1 MCRLPKPSG
10 GVIYTGVRPKTLDEA
25 TGNSFPFRARVHQV
39 SFGCI
44 VGAGL
49 SVLAGLV
56 FCNNFLGQSL
66 INGSYDLPFSFHTP
80 NPPSD
85 IVIVDMDEVSRRKLQ
100 QSWFRPWDRRLHAEL
115 LKRLKTDGARTV
127 VFDVLFSQEEHTNQ
141 LDQIDSQIQTNIDSA
156 NQLLAQAMGTHGA
169 VIVAAHLRKGTQG
182 PVLELPAP
190 VLLHAAAAV
199 GVVEV
204 SEDLDTTVRQM
215 HTRISLPSGS
225 NYTTLDWE
233 AARILR
239 GVTASQ
245 PHPPRASSYL
255 NYYGPPGTIP
265 LESYFQALK
274 EDPEGHFSNKVV
286 IVGEFYPVSLPGA
299 RIDTFLSPLRISTD
313 PARFSGAEIHATIL
327 ANLLHSEWLRRLPA
341 LVEAGLIVLFG
352 ALIGGG
358 LPRLR
363 PLQCIGLAIGACVL
377 LTVLGFELQWRAR
390 IWFPWMIPVVIQIP
404 VALTWAIL
412 FHAMRSYL
420 ASHVLEQSL
429 SLYLSPKQVKNIL
442 QSPNLLRPGGV
453 QQRVSILASDIAN
466 FSKTS
471 ERMDAEDLVKLLN
484 QYYEEAIGCIHKNDG
499 TVVNLVG
506 DAILAVWNAPQAQA
520 DHQERAGRA
529 ALLLQSRIAQFNQ
542 RTDIPP
548 LSTRVGLHTGEACVG
563 NVGSSSHFA
572 YTAIGDAVNLA
583 FRLDG
588 LNKHLDTRILATRDF
603 LKGINDQFDS
613 RMVGLFRFKGFDA
626 VTEVHEL
633 IGLAAEPQASLP
645 WRKAF
650 ACGLRD
656 FRLRE
661 FGAAEQSFTETL
673 KHRPEDGAA
682 RFYLEIIPEYRTASL
697 PPEWAG
703 EIELKEK

>member
-1 MCRLPKPSG
+1 MNSQDTNRDDG
-10 GVIYTGVRPKTLDEA
+10 GA
-25 TGNSFPFRARVHQV
+25 FPFGTRVHRV
-39 SFGCI
+39 SIGCL

-49 SVLAGLV
+49 SVLAGLI

-80 NPPSD
+80 SPPND
-85 IVIVDMDEVSRRKLQ
+85 IVIVDMDEASRRKLD

-115 LKRLKTDGARTV
+115 LKRLKDDGARAV

-141 LDQIDSQIQTNIDSA
+141 LDQIDGQIQDDINSA
-156 NQLLAQAMGTHGA
+156 NQKLAQAMSAHGK
-169 VIVAAHLRKGTQG
+169 VIVAAHLRKGAQG
-182 PVLELPAP
+182 PVLELPAQ
-190 VLLHAAAAV
+190 VLYHAAAGV

-204 SEDLDTTVRQM
+204 SEDPDTTVRQL
-215 HTRISLPSGS
+215 HAEINLLNGS
-225 NYTTLDWE
+225 NYTTLDGE
-233 AARILR
+233 TARVLNANL
-239 GVTASQ
+239 VAQ
-245 PHPPRASSYL
+245 PLPPRASSYL

-265 LESYFQALK
+265 SEAYFQALK

-286 IVGEFYPVSLPGA
+286 IIGEFYPVNLPGA
-299 RIDTFLSPLRISTD
+299 RIDTFLSPFRISAD
-313 PARFSGAEIHATIL
+313 PARFRGAEIHATIL
-327 ANLLHSEWLRRLPA
+327 ANLSRSEWLRRPSA
-341 LVEAGLIVLFG
+341 LVEAGLIVIIG
-352 ALIGGG
+352 ALIGCA

-363 PLQCIGLAIGACVL
+363 PLQGTGLAIGASVL
-377 LTVLGFELQWRAR
+377 LTALAFELQWRAR

-420 ASHVLEQSL
+420 ASRVLEHSL

-442 QSPNLLRPGGV
+442 QRPNLLRPGGT

-471 ERMDAEDLVKLLN
+471 ERMDAEDLVMLLN
-484 QYYEEAIGCIHKNDG
+484 QYYEEAIGCIHKTDG

-520 DHQERAGRA
+520 DHPERAGRA
-529 ALLLQSRIAQFNQ
+529 ALLLQSRIVQFNQ
-542 RTDIPP
+542 RTDIHP

-572 YTAIGDAVNLA
+572 YTAIGEAVNLA

-613 RMVGLFRFKGFDA
+613 RLVGLFRFKGFDA

-633 IGLAAEPQASLP
+633 VGLAAEAQASLP
-645 WRKAF
+645 WRMAF

-673 KHRPEDGAA
+673 KQRPEDGPA

-697 PPEWAG
+697 PPGWAG